1 MGMSSL
7 RKIHDTRNAMAH
19 EYVRHALLF
28 GSKSSATK
36 GRQKPMKTVT
46 ERPSFQGDVMIR
58 RIDKLPPGLKPAV
71 AEGGNHIIAHS
82 ETGHHHVVKERAA
95 QLLIDETNAFIAY
108 LDVAEPC
115 ELEHLRSFDTHE
127 SYLLE
132 PGFYEVRRQR
142 EYVPEGWRRAT
153 D

>member
-1 MGMSSL
+1 M
-7 RKIHDTRNAMAH
+7 
-19 EYVRHALLF
+19 
-28 GSKSSATK
+28 TK
-36 GRQKPMKTVT
+36 HFENQAP
-46 ERPSFQGDVMIR
+46 QGDVYLR
-58 RIDKLPPGLKPAV
+58 RIDKLPGGLIPAK
-71 AEGGNHIIAHS
+71 AENGVFVVAHS

-95 QLLIDETNAFIAY
+95 QLLIDKTNIFISY

-127 SYLLE
+127 SLALK

-142 EYVPEGWRRAT
+142 EETPEGWRRAQ